1 MAGEAEAASEGIALA
16 REVLPMVKEIFAMF
30 GVGSPATTTTTPA
43 PVSSPDALAVLLR
56 IADTLDKILAA
67 KVA

>member
-16 REVLPMVKEIFAMF
+16 REVLPMVKEIFSMF
-30 GVGSPATTTTTPA
+30 GIGSTTSVASTPVA
-43 PVSSPDALAVLLR
+43 GPDVLAVLLR

-67 KVA
+67 KAT